1 MKTIYKFSATWCQ
14 PCKSLTQHLAT
25 KGISLEEYDI
35 DNPANKAL
43 MEKYNIRSVP
53 TVVVDDGERVQ
64 TFVGSTMTPE
74 LLEAVK

>member
-14 PCKSLTQHLAT
+14 PCKSLTQRLAT

>member
-1 MKTIYKFSATWCQ
+1 MKTIYKFSATWCR
-14 PCKSLTQHLAT
+14 PCKSLTQQLAT

>member
-1 MKTIYKFSATWCQ
+1 MKTIYKFSAAWCR
-14 PCKSLTQHLAT
+14 PCKSLTQQLAA

-53 TVVVDDGERVQ
+53 TVVVDDGERAL
-64 TFVGSTMTPE
+64 TFVGSTLTSE

>member
-1 MKTIYKFSATWCQ
+1 MKTIYKFSATWCR
-14 PCKSLTQHLAT
+14 PCKSLTQQLAT
-25 KGISLEEYDI
+25 KGISLAEYDI